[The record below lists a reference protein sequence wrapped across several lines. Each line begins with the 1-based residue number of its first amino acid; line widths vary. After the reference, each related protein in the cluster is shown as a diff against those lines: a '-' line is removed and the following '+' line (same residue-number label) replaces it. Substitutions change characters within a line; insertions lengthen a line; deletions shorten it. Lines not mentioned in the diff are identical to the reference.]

1 MKFLTFDESRDFPYY
16 NHNPRISKTAW
27 LVLLFCVMFSFLMY
41 GIIGGFSEFAGSI
54 FFCFTMLI
62 PLLHYSNWDYSLF
75 LRKPPKNELI
85 LAVLMFIGYMV
96 YAIVVGG
103 VLDYFALSGVSNPDV
118 SINWE
123 SVVSLVFSMMGE
135 ELVKFIP
142 LMFFMRFVYK
152 FTNNRRLAI
161 IISSVIVLVGFGLI
175 HYDYPNNTIYSILI
189 LQGLGTVFELY
200 GYLKTKNIFVPYISH
215 ILTDATIFILLLSGL
230 VPA

>member
-1 MKFLTFDESRDFPYY
+1 
-16 NHNPRISKTAW
+16 
-27 LVLLFCVMFSFLMY
+27 MFSFLMY

-75 LRKPPKNELI
+75 LRKPTKNELI